1 MIFYFIAFILI
12 NINFL
17 KLLINNEESFNE
29 IIKFFVIST
38 ILNITIIFFYD
49 LYQSG
54 FLSGSFSSQEIRKY
68 KGVLNIVT
76 IFVILLVF
84 FKRTIFFV
92 IPLLFLL
99 PSLYISNSNAPL
111 LGIFLGLILMKI
123 LVFLQ
128 LLKLLVIQAYLMP

>member
-1 MIFYFIAFILI
+1 MTYIR
-12 NINFL
+12 
-17 KLLINNEESFNE
+17 
-29 IIKFFVIST
+29 
-38 ILNITIIFFYD
+38 
-49 LYQSG
+49 SG

-92 IPLLFLL
+92 IPLLFLF

-111 LGIFLGLILMKI
+111 LGIILGLILC
-123 LVFLQ
+123 
-128 LLKLLVIQAYLMP
+128 VIYFFIEKKKKKNL